1 MATEFTA
8 STEINLDSENIVEF
22 TVSVGDTIKLCPPP
36 SYPPMSFTNTDT
48 GKYLKGFLIMRPDLG
63 KFTGSLGDCVKYKH
77 DKSGK
82 QIIQFASRGLGEKYF
97 YAIVSGITVHDH
109 ASIAQGG
116 PAFATYFADVPAE
129 QTEEGG

>member
-48 GKYLKGFLIMRPDLG
+48 EKYLKGFLIMRPGLG